1 MKILK
6 FFLVI
11 KLILFCASC
20 SKEEV
25 KISTINEKNIEFQ
38 ILESY
43 KNGLKELES
52 GDAIYAAKKFNEVE
66 VMFPQSRWAPK
77 STLMAAYAYYSQ
89 QYYFDAI
96 EELKIFIK
104 KYPKHENIDYAHYLM
119 GIVYYEQIVD
129 EKKDLKSIIM
139 AKEKFVYVISKFPE
153 TDYAL
158 DASFK
163 LDLIDNVLA
172 SKEMYLGRYYFSKKK
187 WIPAIN
193 RFKKIVDDYETTI
206 YSEEALHRL
215 VEVYYILGLQ
225 DEAEKYAYLLGYN
238 YQSSEWYKKS
248 YAVFDKMYEKNLKKA
263 RKTKKEGNIIK
274 RTFKSL
280 FK

>member
-1 MKILK
+1 MKIIK
-6 FFLVI
+6 FLLVI
-11 KLILFCASC
+11 KLIVLCISC

-25 KISTINEKNIEFQ
+25 KISTISEKNIELQ

-43 KNGLKELES
+43 RSGIEELES
-52 GDAIYAAKKFNEVE
+52 GDALYAAKKFNEVE
-66 VMFPQSRWAPK
+66 TMFPQSKWAPK

-129 EKKDLKSIIM
+129 EKKDLKSIIF
-139 AKEKFVYVISKFPE
+139 AKEKFSYVVLEFPE

-158 DASFK
+158 DATFK

-193 RFKKIVDDYETTI
+193 RFRKIIDDYETTI

-215 VEVYYILGLQ
+215 VEVHYILGLK

-248 YAVFDKMYEKNLKKA
+248 YAVFDKMYEKNLKKN
-263 RKTKKEGNIIK
+263 RKEKKEGNIIK
-274 RTFKSL
+274 KTFKSL
-280 FK
+280 FD

>member
-1 MKILK
+1 
-6 FFLVI
+6 
-11 KLILFCASC
+11 
-20 SKEEV
+20 
-25 KISTINEKNIEFQ
+25 
-38 ILESY
+38 
-43 KNGLKELES
+43 
-52 GDAIYAAKKFNEVE
+52 
-66 VMFPQSRWAPK
+66 
-77 STLMAAYAYYSQ
+77 
-89 QYYFDAI
+89 
-96 EELKIFIK
+96 
-104 KYPKHENIDYAHYLM
+104 
-119 GIVYYEQIVD
+119 
-129 EKKDLKSIIM
+129 M